1 MIQEK
6 IIEDISK
13 VMHPA
18 INFSLVDLG
27 IVKNIN
33 IIENKTTVVF
43 AFPFPNIPI
52 AEQLVNSV
60 SKHVLNNGSQFDHKI
75 VLMTENEKSKFMQL
89 EAEGWKG
96 MS

>member
-33 IIENKTTVVF
+33 IIEF
-43 AFPFPNIPI
+43 Y
-52 AEQLVNSV
+52 S
-60 SKHVLNNGSQFDHKI
+60 
-75 VLMTENEKSKFMQL
+75 FM
-89 EAEGWKG
+89 
-96 MS
+96 

>member
-6 IIEDISK
+6 IIEDINL

-27 IVKNIN
+27 IVKSIN
-33 IIENKTTVVF
+33 ITETKTTVVF

-52 AEQLVNSV
+52 AEQLINSV
-60 SKHVLNNGSQFDHKI
+60 SEHVLSNGTQFEHEI
-75 VLMTENEKSKFMQL
+75 VLMTEQEKAKFMQL
-89 EAEGWKG
+89 ETDGWKG
-96 MS
+96 M